1 MRRSRLSFWCL
12 LGLIWASQAWA
23 ALTATTIF
31 EVQPTTGSNLNGG
44 CYDNAFRGVGASIDY
59 TYDAPQVFSF
69 TDLTAAASTALTT
82 ASNSFTAAM
91 VGNCL
96 HLESAAAG
104 TPGYILIVAFVS
116 AGEVTMEASR
126 TITTGVGKLGGA
138 TASYNGQTTTTLA
151 ASLVAGN
158 IVYHKASGQTWNE
171 AVTFSVVGSAAA
183 FPIIVEGYNVTRGD
197 TPTGTSR
204 PTNARGGA
212 GTVGLNITVAFYLL
226 KNIVVSGAGTVGIQF
241 TSNSVLQNVRSTG
254 NGTIG
259 FLGTFS
265 NFLYNC
271 ESDLNTTVGVSFT
284 SIGNT
289 VLHSNIHNN
298 TGAGFLSIANGINYY
313 LSNIIAHNASHGVSY
328 TTATPT
334 PVLVNNTIDCN
345 SSAAS
350 CGSSAVDGVN
360 IASGLGLYA
369 QSVVLNNIFSNNGRD
384 GFRKVTAGGVYS
396 GVLMDYNDY
405 FGNVGTSQTNAIAGT
420 HDTALNP
427 GYANAASGDYAIG
440 MNLQA
445 LGIPGL
451 FPAGTSMGYTDMG
464 AIQRKSE
471 DSFHVFP

>member
-1 MRRSRLSFWCL
+1 MQRPRRLLWCL
-12 LGLIWASQAWA
+12 ITLLWVSPAWA

-44 CYDNAFRGVGASIDY
+44 CYDNAFRGVGSSIDY

-69 TDLTAAASTALTT
+69 TDLTAAASTALTS
-82 ASNSFTAAM
+82 ASNPFTAAM

-116 AGEVTMEASR
+116 AGQVTMEASR

-151 ASLVAGN
+151 ASMVAGN
-158 IVYHKASGQTWNE
+158 IIYHKASGQTWNE
-171 AVTFSVVGSAAA
+171 AVTLSIAGAAA
-183 FPIIVEGYNVTRGD
+183 GAPMTVEGYNTTRGD
-197 TPTGTSR
+197 APTGTFR

-212 GTVGLNITVAFYLL
+212 GTVGVNITVGLYLL

-241 TSNSVLQNVRSTG
+241 TSSSVFQNVRSTG

-271 ESDLNTTVGVSFT
+271 EADLNTTVGVSFT

-289 VLHSNIHNN
+289 VLNSNIHNN
-298 TGAGFLSIANGINYY
+298 TGAGVLSIATGINY
-313 LSNIIAHNASHGVSY
+313 LLGNLLAHNGSHGVSY
-328 TTATPT
+328 TTALPT
-334 PVLVNNTIDCN
+334 PVLINNTIDCN

-360 IASGLGLYA
+360 IASGLGFYA

-384 GFRKVTAGGVYS
+384 GFRKTTAGGVYT
-396 GVLMDYNDY
+396 GILMDYNNY
-405 FGNVGTSQTNAIAGT
+405 FGNVGTTQTNAIAGT
-420 HDTALNP
+420 HDKALNP
-427 GYANAASGDYAIG
+427 GYANAASSDYAIG
-440 MNLQA
+440 VNLQA
-445 LGIPGL
+445 LGVPGL
-451 FPAGTSMGYTDMG
+451 FPAGASMGYTDMG
-464 AIQRKSE
+464 AVQRRE
-471 DSFHVFP
+471 EMVFHVFP